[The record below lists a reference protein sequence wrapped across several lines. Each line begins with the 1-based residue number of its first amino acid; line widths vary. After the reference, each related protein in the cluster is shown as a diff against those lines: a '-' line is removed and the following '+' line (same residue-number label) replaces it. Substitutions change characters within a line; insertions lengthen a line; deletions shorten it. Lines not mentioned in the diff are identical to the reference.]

1 MKTKLGY
8 QVAVVT
14 GAAGGIG
21 KAIAEKYTNEGY
33 AVVWV
38 DIDCSKLKENK
49 DLLKNADSH
58 HLFLEGN
65 LEDIYFLQDI
75 VNKSMTK
82 WGQIDVLVNNAVWRK
97 PETLT
102 HTSLEDWNRTIAVN
116 ITAPAFLSK
125 FIAKALLLK
134 KQNCVFVN
142 ISSIMSHM
150 VSGYASAYTVCKGAL
165 ESLTYE
171 LATLYGSHGFRSV
184 ALRPGSV
191 ITCLSNDYTDPDGEN
206 LSNSILAEIEGR
218 TPLGRSANP
227 KEIAEAVF
235 WLSSPQASFI
245 TATTLDIDGGLLR
258 NFNSYALKKRLKPN
272 EF

>member
-1 MKTKLGY
+1 MMKEEC
-8 QVAVVT
+8 QVAIVT

-21 KAIAEKYTNEGY
+21 RAIADKFTNEGY

-38 DIDCSKLKENK
+38 DIDCSQIERRRSLLEN
-49 DLLKNADSH
+49 AESH

-65 LEDIYFLQDI
+65 LEDINFLQAI
-75 VNKSMTK
+75 VDQSMAK
-82 WGQIDVLVNNAVWRK
+82 WGQIDVLVNNAAWRK
-97 PETLT
+97 PESLT
-102 HTSLEDWNRTIAVN
+102 HTSLEDWNRTLAVN

-125 FIAKALLLK
+125 FVAKALLLNK
-134 KQNCVFVN
+134 KNCVFVN
-142 ISSIMSHM
+142 MSSIMAQM
-150 VSGYASAYTVCKGAL
+150 VSGYATAYTVCKGAV

-171 LATLYGSHGFRSV
+171 LATLYGPHGFRSV

-191 ITCLSNDYTDPDGEN
+191 TTSLSNDYTDPDGEN
-206 LSNSILAEIEGR
+206 ISHAILTEIEGR